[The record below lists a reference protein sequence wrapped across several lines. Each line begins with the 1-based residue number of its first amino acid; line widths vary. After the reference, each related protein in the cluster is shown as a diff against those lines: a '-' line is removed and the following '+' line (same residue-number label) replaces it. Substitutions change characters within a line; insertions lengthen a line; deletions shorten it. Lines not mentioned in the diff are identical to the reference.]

1 MAGMKVEILEDELLG
16 ALKQRASVNGRSV
29 QAEIRDILRRE
40 VLPNREPALDKLAE
54 KRKKLASRAF
64 PEGETA

>member
-1 MAGMKVEILEDELLG
+1 MAGMKVELLEDELLG
-16 ALKQRASVNGRSV
+16 ALRQRASSNGRSL

-40 VLPNREPALDKLAE
+40 VLPDREPALGKLAE

-64 PEGETA
+64 PEGDTA